1 MVPSKPAGTLS
12 SASMQSVAQRAHN
25 FASIWSGWQQWRLTQ
40 KLKRAILRWS
50 SNWWQR
56 WTEWVK
62 RTCNNSSVAVEMY
75 NSSANNQQQEGD
87 RDTETNSFTLAR
99 SELKW
104 DGEMRVRTTDL
115 NSVERTDFWKT
126 DTPNTQQKD
135 KYQLC
140 YDLHANP

>member
-25 FASIWSGWQQWRLTQ
+25 FASIWSGWQQWRLTH
-40 KLKRAILRWS
+40 KLKRAIRRWS

-115 NSVERTDFWKT
+115 NSIERTDFWKT
-126 DTPNTQQKD
+126 DTPNTQRKD